1 MTTQGNQ
8 ISIDENSRKAALN
21 RRLEGIGWGVLL
33 ISIGTIWL
41 LPEKQV
47 PQGSWLIAAGLILL
61 GLNAIRYLNAIRV
74 SGFSLV
80 VGILAMLAGLGEF
93 FGLKL
98 PLFAIAL
105 IAVGACILLKPLLEK
120 DSISPL
126 GGAGVAVG
134 NGNGRAIETVRG
146 DKRSGTD
153 QPDCDDHLPSG
164 FGSQMNTPRSS
175 RPNAQALFRAVS
187 SCRRAR

>member
-120 DSISPL
+120 DSISPT
-126 GGAGVAVG
+126 GRGWCGCWQWERESNRDRTRGQAVG
-134 NGNGRAIETVRG
+134 
-146 DKRSGTD
+146 
-153 QPDCDDHLPSG
+153 H
-164 FGSQMNTPRSS
+164 
-175 RPNAQALFRAVS
+175 
-187 SCRRAR
+187 

>member
-61 GLNAIRYLNAIRV
+61 
-74 SGFSLV
+74 
-80 VGILAMLAGLGEF
+80 
-93 FGLKL
+93 
-98 PLFAIAL
+98 
-105 IAVGACILLKPLLEK
+105 
-120 DSISPL
+120 
-126 GGAGVAVG
+126 
-134 NGNGRAIETVRG
+134 
-146 DKRSGTD
+146 
-153 QPDCDDHLPSG
+153 
-164 FGSQMNTPRSS
+164 
-175 RPNAQALFRAVS
+175 
-187 SCRRAR
+187 